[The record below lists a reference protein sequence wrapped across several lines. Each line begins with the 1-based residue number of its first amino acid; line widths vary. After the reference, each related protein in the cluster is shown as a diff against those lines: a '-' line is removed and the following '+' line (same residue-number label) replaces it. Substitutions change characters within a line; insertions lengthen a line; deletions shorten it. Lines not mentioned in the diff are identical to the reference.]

1 MSGVAKLDRR
11 MRPWLNLNIDL
22 GSLAALIADLDA
34 FVLVPNLDR
43 FEERRR
49 NGELRWLRADGS
61 RPA

>member
-1 MSGVAKLDRR
+1 MMASLRIAPFAFAAPAL
-11 MRPWLNLNIDL
+11 LA
-22 GSLAALIADLDA
+22 SLAALIADLDA